1 MAEPKVLV
9 VEHNAKIGKLIA
21 SQLRENG
28 FAALAVRHGAEAAM
42 VLRKVACDVILLDN
56 QIPMGGIKT
65 ARILRLHPK
74 FGQVPIIVGLP
85 PDKNEARDIIVEGQ
99 GIGLK
104 HFMLKPFTL
113 AALQKNIQSILEA
126 ADPPAPPTNLEIRE
140 EIRKLS
146 NLPAMPAAH
155 SKLLT
160 LLSKPDEEVDMKQ
173 VSTTLE
179 QDPALST
186 KVMRTCRSA
195 YFGFQGSLMKQAVAF
210 LGVSVIRK
218 IVQSAIIYDVFG
230 EHEEQDH
237 KLTMQRLWQHSLA
250 TGMAMELINK
260 DDKKK
265 THFLLG
271 VLHDIGK
278 AVFMFRFPDHF
289 AKVMELVEEEN
300 ISILKAE
307 RELLG
312 ISHAEC
318 GGELAVHWDL
328 PGEVRTAIMAHH
340 EPGKTPQHRRLAA
353 MVHIA
358 DIAVRK
364 MKIGYGGDDL
374 VPEMDPYAKR
384 LQKDVELLMEHRED
398 FIEQVNSILGGN
410 SDMAAQEEAEEA

>member
-1 MAEPKVLV
+1 MASLKILV
-9 VEHNAKIGKLIA
+9 VEHNAKIGKLVA
-21 SQLRENG
+21 SQLREKG
-28 FAALAVRHGAEAAM
+28 FTAFTVRHGAEAA
-42 VLRKVACDVILLDN
+42 VALRKIPCDVVLLDN
-56 QIPMGGIKT
+56 QIPLGGIKT

-74 FGQVPIIVGLP
+74 FGQIPLIISLP
-85 PDKNEARDIIVEGQ
+85 PEKQEARQIIIDGQ
-99 GIGLK
+99 KIGLK

-113 AALQKNIQSILEA
+113 AALIKNINSVVEDA
-126 ADPPAPPTNLEIRE
+126 NPPAPPTNLEIRE
-140 EIRKLS
+140 EIRNLS
-146 NLPAMPAAH
+146 SLPAMPAAH

-195 YFGFQGSLMKQAVAF
+195 YFGFQGSMMKQAVAF
-210 LGVSVIRK
+210 LGVSIIRK

-230 EHEEQDH
+230 DHEEIDG

-250 TGMAMELINK
+250 TGMAMEIIGK
-260 DDKKK
+260 ADKKK

-289 AKVMELVEEEN
+289 ARVVELVEEEN
-300 ISILKAE
+300 ISILQAE

-328 PGEVRTAIMAHH
+328 PGEVRTAIASHH
-340 EPGKTPQHRRLAA
+340 EPSKTPQHRRLAA

-374 VPEMDPYAKR
+374 IPQMDPYAKR
-384 LQKDVELLMEHRED
+384 LQKEVADIEQHRED
-398 FIEQVNSILGGN
+398 FVEQVNTILGGN
-410 SDMAAQEEAEEA
+410 SDMSEEEETVK